1 MMQKVVKATQVQ
13 RLLASVFCSRESNHS
28 LSIEY
33 SWSIYHYHYYY
44 LVIIKVI
51 MGKGGRAVVADK
63 KEHVEIPQIS
73 WEEVKK
79 HNTPKDAW
87 MVHQNK
93 VYDVSDWYEHPG

>member
-1 MMQKVVKATQVQ
+1 
-13 RLLASVFCSRESNHS
+13 
-28 LSIEY
+28 
-33 SWSIYHYHYYY
+33 
-44 LVIIKVI
+44 

-63 KEHVEIPQIS
+63 KEQVELPQIT